1 MNFNRTLLKLFGE
14 MSHWERLR
22 FEMPHYAM
30 EVYTK
35 CEQLRVLREN
45 IMLVVRDYN
54 HIITSLQPKERAL
67 FRERIKS
74 LDKKLQPG
82 FSKLTWVSEGVLEFF
97 IVDCRAHASKVQAL
111 IKNYKV
117 SNRRIG
123 SCCHRMSEMLLV
135 RLDGKRVY
143 EKDEFA
149 TEQYKHCQLVKD
161 KLLEIH
167 QEIVTIMKGTFEV
180 SFKERSLFYHCCINS
195 NDLSIWPQY

>member
-1 MNFNRTLLKLFGE
+1 

-30 EVYTK
+30 EVYSK

-45 IMLVVRDYN
+45 VMLVVRDYN

-123 SCCHRMSEMLLV
+123 SCCHRMCEMLLV

-167 QEIVTIMKGTFEV
+167 REIVTIMKGTFEV
-180 SFKERSLFYHCCINS
+180 SFKERLLFYHCCINS
-195 NDLSIWPQY
+195 NDLSIQS